1 MCCGIDVQRA
11 KALMKLRGHL
21 KPLLVTLLF
30 GVLGALSARAETL
43 KVGDAAPEFTLNTL
57 DGKAVALKDLTAKQR
72 VVLVVLRGWPGY
84 QCPICTRQVGDFLAK
99 ADEFKGKA
107 TVLMVYPGPAERLK
121 EHAEEFLKNKAWPKD
136 FLFVTDPDYT
146 FTKAYGLRWDAPG
159 ETAYPS
165 TFIVD
170 QAGKMSFAKISKDH
184 GGRSS
189 AAEVL
194 KTLAP

>member
-1 MCCGIDVQRA
+1 
-11 KALMKLRGHL
+11 MKTRLNF
-21 KPLLVTLLF
+21 LLTTLAAITL
-30 GVLGALSARAETL
+30 VSLSANGATPP
-43 KVGDAAPEFTLNTL
+43 KVGDVAPEFTLNTL

-84 QCPICTRQVGDFLAK
+84 QCPVCTKQVHDFVAK

-107 TVLMVYPGPAERLK
+107 TVLMVYPGPAEKLK
-121 EHAEEFLKNKAWPKD
+121 EHAGEFLKNKGWPKE
-136 FLFVTDPDYT
+136 FVFATDPDYT
-146 FTKAYGLRWDAPG
+146 LTKAYGLRWEAPG

-170 QAGKMSFAKISKDH
+170 QAGKIRFAKVSKDH

-194 KTLAP
+194 KSLAPVK

>member
-1 MCCGIDVQRA
+1 
-11 KALMKLRGHL
+11 MKTIRH
-21 KPLLVTLLF
+21 TLLIMAF
-30 GVLGALSARAETL
+30 ACTTFIGHGAMPP
-43 KVGDAAPEFTLNTL
+43 KVGDIAPEFTLNTL
-57 DGKAVALKDLTAKQR
+57 DGKAVTLKDQLAKQR

-84 QCPICTRQVGDFLAK
+84 QCPVCTKQVHDFVAK

-107 TVLMVYPGPAERLK
+107 TVLMVYPGPAEKLK
-121 EHAEEFLKNKAWPKD
+121 EHAEEFLKNKGWPKE
-136 FLFVTDPDYT
+136 FILVTDPDYA

-170 QAGKMSFAKISKDH
+170 QSGKVRFAKVSKSH

-189 AAEVL
+189 AEEVIKAL
-194 KTLAP
+194 EPVK